1 MKIHK
6 IFMKNEKR
14 KGALGK
20 SDSTGG
26 YGPYLTKYFLQ
37 KNGFRKNSKNSIQNV
52 NMQKGFEFLWVLDD
66 VWSKNRKIA
75 KMS

>member
-1 MKIHK
+1 
-6 IFMKNEKR
+6 MKNEKR

-26 YGPYLTKYFLQ
+26 YAPYLTEYFCEKMIFVDFQ
-37 KNGFRKNSKNSIQNV
+37 EFPSKNV
-52 NMQKGFEFLWVLDD
+52 NMQKVLEFLWVLDD
-66 VWSKNRKIA
+66 FWSKNRKML

>member
-6 IFMKNEKR
+6 IFMKSEKR
-14 KGALGK
+14 KRALGK

-26 YGPYLTKYFLQ
+26 YGPYLTKCFCEKQFSQIFKNPLQ
-37 KNGFRKNSKNSIQNV
+37 IV
-52 NMQKGFEFLWVLDD
+52 NMQKVLEFLWVLDD
-66 VWSKNRKIA
+66 FWSKNRKMA